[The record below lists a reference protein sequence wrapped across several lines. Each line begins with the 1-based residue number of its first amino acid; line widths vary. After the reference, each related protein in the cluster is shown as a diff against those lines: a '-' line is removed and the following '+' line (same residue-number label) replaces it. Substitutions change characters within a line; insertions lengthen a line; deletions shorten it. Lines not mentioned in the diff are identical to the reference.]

1 MNGEVNVMKI
11 EVWSDIA
18 CPFCYIGH
26 RRLEWALGQV
36 GFADEVSVEY
46 RSFQLDVSAPVHN
59 EMRATEMLARKY
71 GMTEQQAIAMNH
83 RMMEQASSDGL
94 NMKLLDIQLTNTLD
108 AHRVI
113 HYAKAQGKE
122 EAAVEQLFKAYFVE
136 SRHVGERQSLLAIAE
151 EAGLDRDSVN
161 AMLDSD
167 RFIAEVELNQ
177 EEANTLGIQGVPF
190 YVIDRKYAISGA
202 QAKEV
207 FKQALEQAH
216 ADKKV
221 ATASGDSCT
230 DDTCR
235 I

>member
-1 MNGEVNVMKI
+1 MKI

-26 RRLEWALGQV
+26 RRLEWALKQV

-46 RSFQLDVSAPVHN
+46 RSFQLDASAPVNN

-71 GMTEQQAIAMNH
+71 GMTEQQAIAMNQ
-83 RMMEQASSDGL
+83 RMMEQATSDGL
-94 NMKLLDIQLTNTLD
+94 NLKLLDIQLTNTLD

-113 HYAKAQGKE
+113 HFAREQGKE
-122 EAAVEQLFKAYFVE
+122 EQVVEQLFNAYFVE
-136 SRHVGERQSLLAIAE
+136 SRHVGERQSLLNIAT
-151 EAGLDRDSVN
+151 EAGLDQNLLN

-167 RFIAEVELNQ
+167 EYKAEVQRNQ
-177 EEANTLGIQGVPF
+177 EEAAALGVQGVPF
-190 YVIDRKYAISGA
+190 YVFDRKFAMSGA

-207 FKQALEQAH
+207 FKQALEQAY
-216 ADKKV
+216 ADKV
-221 ATASGDSCT
+221 QATGVGNSCT
-230 DDTCR
+230 DDACE

>member
-1 MNGEVNVMKI
+1 MKI

-26 RRLEWALGQV
+26 RRLEWALKQV

-46 RSFQLDVSAPVHN
+46 RSFQLDTSAPVHN
-59 EMRATEMLARKY
+59 DMRATEMLARKY
-71 GMTEQQAIAMNH
+71 GMTDQQAIAMNQ

-113 HYAKAQGKE
+113 HFAKAQGKE
-122 EAAVEQLFKAYFVE
+122 EQAVEQLFKAYFVE
-136 SRHVGERQSLLAIAE
+136 SRHIGERQSLLAIAV
-151 EAGLDRDSVN
+151 EAGLDRDAVN

-167 RFIAEVELNQ
+167 LYKAEVRLNQ
-177 EEANTLGIQGVPF
+177 EEAAELGVQGVPF
-190 YVIDRKYAISGA
+190 YVIDRRYAISGA

-216 ADKKV
+216 ADKV
-221 ATASGDSCT
+221 VTMPSGDSCT
-230 DDTCR
+230 DDACE